1 MRHTIK
7 SPTVADVLAL
17 LTMLAGV
24 LGGVFVLAQGGTL
37 SDAGLCVFIGAIASG
52 LFIFD

>member
-7 SPTVADVLAL
+7 SPTMADVLAL

-24 LGGVFVLAQGGTL
+24 LWGCVVLAQGGTL
-37 SDAGLCVFIGAIASG
+37 SDAGLAVFIGAVASG